1 MSNPA
6 RYSFISTDSSL
17 GEASFKP
24 FLPLTLNHGEKS
36 QSVIGLL
43 DTGAMVNVLPY
54 QIGVQLG
61 AVWEEQTTMLQ
72 LSGNLA
78 QFEARVLI
86 LSATVG
92 LFPSVRLVFAW
103 TQAIQIPLLLGQAN
117 FFMEFD
123 ICFYRSQKIF
133 EVTPKKLSVCH

>member
-6 RYSFISTDSSL
+6 RYSFVSTDSSL

-24 FLPLTLNHGEKS
+24 LLPLTLNYQEKS
-36 QSVIGLL
+36 QQIIGLL

-54 QIGVQLG
+54 QMGVELG

-92 LFPSVRLVFAW
+92 QFSSVRLVFAW
-103 TQAIQIPLLLGQAN
+103 TKANQIPLLLGQAN

-133 EVTPKKLSVCH
+133 EVSPKNPNS

>member
-6 RYSFISTDSSL
+6 RYSFLSTDNSL

-24 FLPLTLNHGEKS
+24 FLPLRLNYKQKS
-36 QSVIGLL
+36 QEVIGLL

-54 QIGVQLG
+54 QIGVELG
-61 AVWEEQTTMLQ
+61 AIWEQQTTMLQ

-86 LSATVG
+86 LSASVG
-92 LFPSVRLVFAW
+92 QFPEVRLVFAW
-103 TQAIQIPLLLGQAN
+103 TQATQIPLLLGQAN

-133 EVTPKKLSVCH
+133 EVTPKK

>member
-6 RYSFISTDSSL
+6 RYSFVSTDNSL

-24 FLPLTLNHGEKS
+24 FLPLRLNYKEKS
-36 QSVIGLL
+36 HEVIGLL

-54 QIGVQLG
+54 QIGVELG
-61 AVWEEQTTMLQ
+61 AVWEEQTTVLQ

-78 QFEARVLI
+78 QIEARVLI

-92 LFPSVRLVFAW
+92 QFPDVRLVFAW
-103 TQAIQIPLLLGQAN
+103 TQATQIPLLLGQAN

-133 EVTPKKLSVCH
+133 EVTLKKIL